1 MAGDETTGTPPDGRD
16 LQGARSEGTNG
27 YGEREVALL
36 EGIAAARAQR
46 VARLA
51 KELALETIAEV
62 RQMVEESPDRFG
74 DPERPIR

>member
-1 MAGDETTGTPPDGRD
+1 MAGDETTGTPSDRRN
-16 LQGARSEGTNG
+16 LSGARREDING

-36 EGIAAARAQR
+36 EGIAAARALR

-62 RQMVEESPDRFG
+62 REMVEEGPDRSG